1 MLAIVKAD
9 GSHTPLDCDDYCIV
23 HNWNGWEDEIKF
35 SLPRGHPQMRLLTER
50 VRLVEKTE
58 DQTYALSSINV
69 GRSSTDYEAVL
80 DLDSLCGT
88 LLKNWNNYVSTGLFS
103 KGPQTMADTLRRAIS
118 GLSDWSLT
126 VPDKATEKLAIEK
139 FTGSPL
145 ELVQKAVDVWKNYP
159 VRFLVPGTTSARQ
172 MIIVDPGARTPNGTY
187 FTDELN
193 LTEQPYY
200 KGKAETG
207 DSYYT
212 ALLLY
217 GKSDISVEA
226 QCHNYDS
233 RVIWHSETD
242 SSISDKSALKIKA
255 DAMVKA
261 AAFPK
266 CSYSC

>member
-1 MLAIVKAD
+1 M
-9 GSHTPLDCDDYCIV
+9 
-23 HNWNGWEDEIKF
+23 EE
-35 SLPRGHPQMRLLTER
+35 LPAP
-50 VRLVEKTE
+50 
-58 DQTYALSSINV
+58 
-69 GRSSTDYEAVL
+69 
-80 DLDSLCGT
+80 
-88 LLKNWNNYVSTGLFS
+88 
-103 KGPQTMADTLRRAIS
+103 
-118 GLSDWSLT
+118 
-126 VPDKATEKLAIEK
+126 
-139 FTGSPL
+139 
-145 ELVQKAVDVWKNYP
+145 
-159 VRFLVPGTTSARQ
+159 VPGTGHIHCLPDDHRGSQ
-172 MIIVDPGARTPNGTY
+172 HPHPQGAY

-226 QCHNYDS
+226 QCHDYDS

-255 DAMVKA
+255 DAMVKS

-266 CSYSC
+266 RSYSCQVADLARLAPDKYAHLSFGLYDKVVLMDRDRHTNTTVQVAQYTVYPYHAEKNAVQLNSVAGTISSGSKSYSGDVIEYTDPDTSEASNADLKWTSSPRARRLSSR

>member
-1 MLAIVKAD
+1 M
-9 GSHTPLDCDDYCIV
+9 
-23 HNWNGWEDEIKF
+23 
-35 SLPRGHPQMRLLTER
+35 
-50 VRLVEKTE
+50 
-58 DQTYALSSINV
+58 
-69 GRSSTDYEAVL
+69 
-80 DLDSLCGT
+80 
-88 LLKNWNNYVSTGLFS
+88 
-103 KGPQTMADTLRRAIS
+103 
-118 GLSDWSLT
+118 
-126 VPDKATEKLAIEK
+126 
-139 FTGSPL
+139 
-145 ELVQKAVDVWKNYP
+145 DVWKSYP
-159 VRFLVPGTTSARQ
+159 LRFLVPGTSTACQ
-172 MIIVDPGARTPNGTY
+172 MIIVDPSTRTPQGAY

-226 QCHNYDS
+226 QCHDYDS

-255 DAMVKA
+255 DAMVKS

-266 CSYSC
+266 RSYSCQVADLARLAPDKYAHLSFGLYDKVVLMDRDRHTNTTVQVAQYTVYPYHAEKNAVQLNSVAGTISSGSKSYSGDVIEYTDPDTSEASNADP